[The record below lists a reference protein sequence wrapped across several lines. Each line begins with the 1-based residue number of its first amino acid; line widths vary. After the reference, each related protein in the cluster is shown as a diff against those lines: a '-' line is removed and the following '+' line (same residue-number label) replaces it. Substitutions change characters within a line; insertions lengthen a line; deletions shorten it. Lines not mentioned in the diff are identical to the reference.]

1 MISFMTPR
9 YVQYLFLLVTLYDI
23 LATLSHNDG
32 TLQDTSKFFE
42 KVRLSISSHKV
53 GALKWKRP
61 PARFNYISRQ
71 QTSVNDSFNI
81 NFSKLQFSP
90 CCFQNLSGHGTW
102 QHVGSCLSCTCLGRC
117 LIGVTYFC

>member
-9 YVQYLFLLVTLYDI
+9 YVQYLFLLVTLYGI

-32 TLQDTSKFFE
+32 TLQNTSKFFE

-61 PARFNYISRQ
+61 PARFYFQATNSCEWQLQHQLLQVAI
-71 QTSVNDSFNI
+71 
-81 NFSKLQFSP
+81 FSLL
-90 CCFQNLSGHGTW
+90 LSKPLGTRD
-102 QHVGSCLSCTCLGRC
+102 VATCGILFELHMLGKM
-117 LIGVTYFC
+117 LDL